1 MARSNV
7 ATLLPLNRYAALMD
21 FSLAHFCNLDDERPA
36 SATIPYWNQTRHDEL
51 AGYIAEAEAGLLSA
65 LAFPVAPTFIEERMR
80 FLPDTSD
87 WYRWVRAEAKTTF
100 QHVQAFGRRVN
111 TALAE
116 NATVTLGENTASI
129 AVTDIPDGT
138 MVDEIRVYYRVA
150 DGAPAAANDCYRI
163 APLTITLTG
172 STAAISGPRAL
183 FAKPSVLEGETPA
196 AYDSDSSFVAGVDV
210 YRIHVDET
218 LPVSLVWDTFLNEG
232 GGDPGMET
240 KQTGIAWA
248 TNLRRGAF
256 CPRPAIYE
264 SGAHV
269 YQSPTYGQP
278 PDFLDVAY
286 LAGYP
291 LRAGQIDARLELAV
305 ARLANAL
312 SPTFAVWIADLAK
325 TRWRY
330 DRDMPNEDNP
340 LQEAEL
346 KNPFG
351 FTNGA
356 RFAWRIVQEMRLP
369 VTSEAMAV

>member
-7 ATLLPLNRYAALMD
+7 PTLLPLNRYATLMD
-21 FSLAHFCNLDDERPA
+21 FSLAHFCNLDDGRPA
-36 SATIPYWNQTRHDEL
+36 SATTPYWNQARHDEL

-65 LAFPVAPTFIEERMR
+65 LAFPVAPTFIEERIR
-80 FLPDTSD
+80 FLPDTTD
-87 WYRWVRAEAKTTF
+87 WYRWVRTEARTTF

-116 NATVTLGENTASI
+116 NATVTLGETTASI
-129 AVTDIPDGT
+129 TVTNVPDGT
-138 MVDEIRVYYRVA
+138 TVDEIRAYYRVA
-150 DGAPAAANDCYRI
+150 DGAPAAADDCYRI
-163 APLTITLTG
+163 APRPLTLTG
-172 STAAISGPRAL
+172 ATAAISGPRAL
-183 FAKPSVLEGETPA
+183 FAKLSVLEGETPA
-196 AYDSDSSFVAGVDV
+196 AYDSDSNFVTGVDV
-210 YRIHVDET
+210 YRVHVDES

-232 GGDPGMET
+232 GGDPSVET
-240 KQTGIAWA
+240 TQTGTAWT

-256 CPRPAIYE
+256 RPRPAIYE

-291 LRAGQIDARLELAV
+291 LRAGRIDARLELAV
-305 ARLANAL
+305 ARLANVL

-369 VTSEAMAV
+369 MTSEAMAV